1 MGAAHRRQLAGG
13 LTMNPLLIAPIF
25 ELGKSLM
32 ERWFPDPAKKAEA
45 EAQFMLMMQEQ
56 DFKKVLGQ
64 LEVNA
69 KEAAHPSIFVA
80 GWRPFI
86 GWCCGLG
93 FLWATIGQPLVG
105 WIAAAQ
111 GWPAPPAIDTDV
123 LLYVLG
129 GMLGLGTLRTFEKT
143 KGATK

>member
-1 MGAAHRRQLAGG
+1 
-13 LTMNPLLIAPIF
+13 MNPLLIGPIF
-25 ELGKSLM
+25 ELGKGLM

-69 KEAAHPSIFVA
+69 AEAASPHLFVA
-80 GWRPFI
+80 GWRPAV
-86 GWCCGLG
+86 GWCCALG
-93 FLWATIGQPLVG
+93 FLWATIGQPIVS
-105 WIAAAQ
+105 WIAVAK
-111 GWPAPPAIDTDV
+111 GWPAPPAIDTEV

-129 GMLGLGTLRTFEKT
+129 GMLGLGTLRSFEKSKGVT
-143 KGATK
+143 K

>member
-1 MGAAHRRQLAGG
+1 
-13 LTMNPLLIAPIF
+13 MNPLLVAPIF
-25 ELGKSLM
+25 ELGKSLI

-69 KEAAHPSIFVA
+69 AEAASPHIFVA
-80 GWRPFI
+80 GWRPFV

-93 FLWATIGQPLVG
+93 FLWATIAQPMVA
-105 WIAAAQ
+105 WVAVAR
-111 GWPAPPAIDTDV
+111 GWPAPPAIDTEV

-129 GMLGLGTLRTFEKT
+129 GMLGLGTLRSFEKT
-143 KGATK
+143 KGVA

>member
-1 MGAAHRRQLAGG
+1 
-13 LTMNPLLIAPIF
+13 MNPMIIAPIF
-25 ELGKSLM
+25 ELGKSLI

-69 KEAAHPSIFVA
+69 AEAASPHIFVA
-80 GWRPFI
+80 GWRPFV

-93 FLWATIGQPLVG
+93 FLWATIAQPMVA
-105 WIAAAQ
+105 WVAAAR
-111 GWPAPPAIDTDV
+111 GWPAPPAIDTEV

-129 GMLGLGTLRTFEKT
+129 GMLGLGTLRSFEKT

>member
-1 MGAAHRRQLAGG
+1 
-13 LTMNPLLIAPIF
+13 MNPLLIAPIF
-25 ELGKSLM
+25 ELGKGLM

-69 KEAAHPSIFVA
+69 AEAASPHLFVA
-80 GWRPFI
+80 GWRPAV
-86 GWCCGLG
+86 GWCCALG
-93 FLWATIGQPLVG
+93 FLWATIGQPMVS
-105 WIAAAQ
+105 WIALAR
-111 GWPAPPAIDTDV
+111 GWPAPPAIDTEV

-129 GMLGLGTLRTFEKT
+129 GMLGLGTLRSFEKT
-143 KGATK
+143 KGVTK

>member
-1 MGAAHRRQLAGG
+1 
-13 LTMNPLLIAPIF
+13 MNPLLIGPIF
-25 ELGKSLM
+25 ELGKGLM

-69 KEAAHPSIFVA
+69 AEAASPHLFVA
-80 GWRPFI
+80 GWRPAV
-86 GWCCGLG
+86 GWCCALG
-93 FLWATIGQPLVG
+93 FLWATIGQPIVS
-105 WIAAAQ
+105 WVATAK
-111 GWPAPPAIDTDV
+111 GWPAPPAIDTEV

-129 GMLGLGTLRTFEKT
+129 GMLGLGTLRSFEKSKGVT
-143 KGATK
+143 K

>member
-1 MGAAHRRQLAGG
+1 
-13 LTMNPLLIAPIF
+13 MNPLLIAPIM
-25 ELGKSLM
+25 ELGKGLM

-45 EAQFMLMMQEQ
+45 EAQFMLLMQEQ

-64 LEVNA
+64 LEINA
-69 KEAAHPSIFVA
+69 KEAAHPSMFVA

-93 FLWATIGQPLVG
+93 FLWAAIGWPIVG
-105 WIAAAQ
+105 WVAAAR
-111 GWPAPPAIDTDV
+111 GWTAPPAIDTDV

-129 GMLGLGTLRTFEKT
+129 GMLGLGTLRSFEKT
-143 KGATK
+143 KGVAK